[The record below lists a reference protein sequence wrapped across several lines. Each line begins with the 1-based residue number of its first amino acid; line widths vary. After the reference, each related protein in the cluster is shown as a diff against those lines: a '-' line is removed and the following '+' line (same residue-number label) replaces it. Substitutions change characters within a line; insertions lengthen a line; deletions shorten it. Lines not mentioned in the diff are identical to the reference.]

1 MHPMF
6 PAAGGAGVSRPAR
19 AAAGAPHSRRVAGA
33 RMRLPMQPLTER
45 LTMSSKDSAS
55 SRANAADPAHEGELD
70 RLYAMVSQYFGL
82 FAEPM
87 RLKIMHAVC
96 DKELSVNEVLA
107 AVGGTQANVS
117 RHLTQ
122 MHRAGVLGRRKEG
135 VSVFYRVADENAVL
149 LCRTV
154 CVQLAARM
162 DEVRAEDG
170 ALSDATV
177 ERFMTGA
184 T

>member
-1 MHPMF
+1 
-6 PAAGGAGVSRPAR
+6 
-19 AAAGAPHSRRVAGA
+19 
-33 RMRLPMQPLTER
+33 
-45 LTMSSKDSAS
+45 MSSTHAP
-55 SRANAADPAHEGELD
+55 ADATSGGELD

-82 FAEPM
+82 FAEPT

-117 RHLTQ
+117 RHLMQ

-135 VSVFYRVADENAVL
+135 ASVYYRIADENAVL

-162 DEVRAEDG
+162 DEVRAQDG
-170 ALSDATV
+170 PLADATV
-177 ERFMTGA
+177 QRFMTRA
-184 T
+184 A

>member
-1 MHPMF
+1 MASAASPAETGTAPGVARPRSAAAPRAPRRTHPRSVAARTASQAAPPAP
-6 PAAGGAGVSRPAR
+6 PAAG
-19 AAAGAPHSRRVAGA
+19 
-33 RMRLPMQPLTER
+33 
-45 LTMSSKDSAS
+45 
-55 SRANAADPAHEGELD
+55 ADPELD
-70 RLYAMVSQYFGL
+70 RLYALVSQYFGL

-96 DKELSVNEVLA
+96 DRELSVNEVLA
-107 AVGGTQANVS
+107 EVGGTQANVS
-117 RHLTQ
+117 RHLSQ

-135 VSVFYRVADENAVL
+135 NSVYYRIADENAVL

-162 DEVRAEDG
+162 DEARASDG

-184 T
+184 A

>member
-1 MHPMF
+1 MAS
-6 PAAGGAGVSRPAR
+6 AASLAQAGAAT
-19 AAAGAPHSRRVAGA
+19 GAPHSRAAVAKRSARRASPRHAAARTPAAPPASVPPGAGA
-33 RMRLPMQPLTER
+33 
-45 LTMSSKDSAS
+45 
-55 SRANAADPAHEGELD
+55 DPELD
-70 RLYAMVSQYFGL
+70 RLYALVSQYFGL

-96 DKELSVNEVLA
+96 DRELSVNEVLA
-107 AVGGTQANVS
+107 EVGGTQANVS
-117 RHLTQ
+117 RHLSQ
-122 MHRAGVLGRRKEG
+122 MHRVGVLGRRKEG
-135 VSVFYRVADENAVL
+135 NSVDYRIADENAVL

-162 DEVRAEDG
+162 DEARAADG

-184 T
+184 A